1 MEMEH
6 EDDILKV
13 CRKIVEYLKSHPSAA
28 DSLQG
33 VMRWWLAEEADAYSW
48 DSVQRALEGLARQG
62 VIGRRTL
69 SDGGVIYYSL
79 EKS

>member
-6 EDDILKV
+6 EDDVLIV
-13 CRKIVEYLKSHPSAA
+13 GRKILEYLQSHPSAA

-33 VMRWWLAEEADAYSW
+33 VVRWWLAGEEACSW
-48 DSVQRALEGLARQG
+48 DSVQRALEGLLRQG
-62 VIGRRTL
+62 VIGRRIL